1 MKKNTCILSLLAAI
15 VLFPVFLSAQRV
27 VNILVFA
34 EEYRYGEAGFEL
46 AGLLNDTKEYGF
58 QADFANT
65 ENILNPESLTEYDVI
80 VLFNHNDITATHE
93 KNITDFVSGG
103 KGLVA
108 LHHVISRANNNPELT
123 RLVGGYYRTED
134 GMIQHR
140 DYHILRIPG
149 KEHPVLEGIPEK
161 FLIKNDQDF
170 SMRFY
175 PGQPVEKLLTCD
187 ITDNGEQEDC
197 GWVRTEGAGR
207 VVFLSPG
214 DAVEE
219 RPFIVNEPLGLLI
232 INAVRW
238 SSGAF

>member
-1 MKKNTCILSLLAAI
+1 MKKNTFVLSLLAAI
-15 VLFPVFLSAQRV
+15 VLSPVFLSAQRV

-58 QADFANT
+58 HADFANT

-170 SMRFY
+170 RMRFY

-197 GWVRTEGAGR
+197 GWVRSEGAGR

-214 DAVEE
+214 DPVEE
-219 RPFIVNEPLGLLI
+219 RPFVVNEPLSLLI